1 MLIWSR
7 GRTSL
12 LEKYASRFSTLEK
25 ARPIISR
32 CLASRVPG
40 TAVFISPSAENVPPI
55 LMHHSERS
63 RSLHET
69 VILLTVERPPVPVV
83 AQDGRWRMLPH
94 GDGFYRLI
102 VAFGYMEEPLLLPVL
117 QQAAQASGIP
127 LDLANTTFYVGH
139 ETIIVH
145 DEATIN
151 RIPEAIFSYL
161 NRNAVH
167 DERRYGMP
175 LIKSLRSELRS
186 AFEPGSSIGVHP
198 WGRGSVSSQWPLRPF
213 GNRHAADS
221 PSASNPRT

>member
-1 MLIWSR
+1 VLALFLSFDIPFLLANLFKFFDGGYVPMLIGATLIAGMLIWSR

-25 ARPIISR
+25 ARPTIKR
-32 CLASRVPG
+32 WLASRVPG

-55 LMHHSERS
+55 LMHHIERS

-69 VILLTVERPPVPVV
+69 VILLTVARPAVPVV
-83 AQDGRWRMLPH
+83 AQDGRWRMLPQD
-94 GDGFYRLI
+94 DGFYRLI

-117 QQAAQASGIP
+117 QQAARASGIP
-127 LDLANTTFYVGH
+127 IDLPATTFYIGH

-145 DEATIN
+145 DEATIH

-167 DERRYGMP
+167 DERHYGMP
-175 LIKSLRSELRS
+175 LDQVVE
-186 AFEPGSSIGVHP
+186 IGAQI
-198 WGRGSVSSQWPLRPF
+198 RI
-213 GNRHAADS
+213 
-221 PSASNPRT
+221 